1 MQISSEKTVFILD
14 LIKLYQDVPD
24 ILDNCLSRIL
34 HSPSILKLG
43 TRNYKL
49 FFWKRLLLLCFK
61 ACQELFTFPLLS
73 AAYLFSYELGYPD
86 GFCSFTSSVDLICT
100 SLLGRKCQIRF
111 FFFCTLSAF
120 SGVVRAQ
127 IRCSLWCYTFV
138 YLLI

>member
-1 MQISSEKTVFILD
+1 MQISSEKMVFILD

-73 AAYLFSYELGYPD
+73 AAYLLSYELGYPD

-111 FFFCTLSAF
+111 IFFARFLLFLVLSGLKYDVLYGA
-120 SGVVRAQ
+120 
-127 IRCSLWCYTFV
+127 I
-138 YLLI
+138 LLSIY